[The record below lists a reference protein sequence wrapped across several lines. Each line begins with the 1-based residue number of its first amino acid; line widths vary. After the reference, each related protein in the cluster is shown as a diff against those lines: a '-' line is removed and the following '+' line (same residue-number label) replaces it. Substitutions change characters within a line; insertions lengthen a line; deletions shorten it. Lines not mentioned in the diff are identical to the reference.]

1 MTIGRPPGNR
11 RISVAIVAGFVLG
24 GVVAWTTPGVRAIP
38 ASGAVEPFTLD
49 AQVVAGWRITPPAA
63 RPGEVV
69 HIRFPLPAGTTG
81 TQDGPAPLIGVAFL
95 SDLGHPTLGRFDLV
109 ERTFG
114 ADLVVPPGTQWG
126 SDPIVVWRM
135 DSTGITGSIV
145 AGRSLIVQLPF
156 IATRSAQPPLWVR

>member
-1 MTIGRPPGNR
+1 MTMLRLHR
-11 RISVAIVAGFVLG
+11 ARQTSLTIVAAFVLG
-24 GVVAWTTPGVRAIP
+24 AVVGWTTPGVRATP
-38 ASGAVEPFTLD
+38 ASGAGDGFTVD

-69 HIRFPLPAGTTG
+69 HVRFPLPAGTTG

-95 SDLGHPTLGRFDLV
+95 SDLGHPTVGRYDLV

-126 SDPIVVWRM
+126 SDPIVVWRL
-135 DSTGITGSIV
+135 DSTGATGSIV
-145 AGRSLIVQLPF
+145 GGRSLIIQLPF
-156 IATRSAQPPLWVR
+156 IATRSAQPPLWTR